1 MNSNFK
7 ILNNYP
13 YLFLLIWSVPLIVLQ
28 GKNQS
33 LLAHDEAYYAT
44 QARWIAEGQDW
55 FSMQWWGTPMYDRAI
70 GLQWLIAIS
79 YKLFGISEITAR
91 LPNAIASIFSICL
104 TYSIGKK
111 LLNTNTAILAACI
124 LPTMFL
130 WLHNSHVV
138 SQDVV
143 LTAIELGG
151 ILALLKVSESKASSQ
166 KFGFGLIAGTTLG
179 IGFCLKSFM
188 IVLFPIALFPYLL
201 RQKLWRNLGIYVG
214 LFIGATLPIAWL
226 WASWQRYGNLP
237 VKQLFGK
244 LLDLQGTD
252 PNLYNPDNSLLYY
265 FWNLPANTLPWS
277 LLAIAGI
284 IYIWQDRKK
293 ISNISLLLGY
303 PLVFFCL
310 LTLFSTRMPYYAIQI
325 VPFWSLFTAYALE
338 RLAYKRWF
346 RMSVGILGIV
356 LVIVA
361 SLFTLQIIPISS
373 QVQPYIIFA
382 FVAGFGWLALCW
394 LRSPHIW
401 QFGILIP
408 IWIAI
413 SFAGLNGTFSDRSP
427 EMRIALQQPAIAN
440 ILKNEVINFVI
451 QPDLDPT
458 DPLGDSNSTTRWG
471 LVWAKNVDHPNWLL
485 LSFYTPKLGKQ
496 LQSTTQLTPNSYAW
510 ISPKIDGQVNRTEQ
524 SAEVIG
530 VIKSWQLVR
539 IK

>member
-1 MNSNFK
+1 MLTKK
-7 ILNNYP
+7 ILKIITKFAIGHP
-13 YLFLLIWSVPLIVLQ
+13 YVLLITWSIPLLLLQ
-28 GKNQS
+28 GNNPS
-33 LLAHDEAYYAT
+33 LMAHDESYYAT

-55 FSMQWWGTPMYDRAI
+55 YSVQWWGTPIYDRAI

-79 YKLFGISEITAR
+79 YKLFGRSEITAR
-91 LPNAIASIFSICL
+91 LPNAIASILSICL
-104 TYSIGKK
+104 TYSIGKG
-111 LLNTNTAILAACI
+111 LLNATSAILAACI

-130 WLHNSHVV
+130 WLHNSRVV
-138 SQDVV
+138 SQDIV
-143 LTAIELGG
+143 LTAVELVG
-151 ILALLKVSESKASSQ
+151 ILALLKATESKTSSQ

-188 IVLFPIALFPYLL
+188 VALFPIALLPYLL

-214 LFIGATLPIAWL
+214 IGIGAILPIAWL
-226 WASWQRYGNLP
+226 WASWQRYGILP
-237 VKQLFGK
+237 FEQLFGK
-244 LLDLQGTD
+244 LLHLRSTD

-284 IYIWQDRKK
+284 IWIWQDRARFA
-293 ISNISLLLGY
+293 NISLLLGY

-325 VPFWSLFTAYALE
+325 LPFWSLFTAYALE
-338 RLAYKRWF
+338 RLAYKHWF
-346 RMSVGILGIV
+346 RAGFSLLGIA

-361 SLFTLQIIPISS
+361 SLFAFQIMPMPA
-373 QVQPYIIFA
+373 QVQPYIAFA
-382 FVAGFGWLALCW
+382 FLAGLGWLALYW
-394 LRSPHIW
+394 LRSPYHW

-408 IWIAI
+408 IWLAI
-413 SFAGLNGTFSDRSP
+413 SFSGLNGAFSDRSP

-440 ILKNEVINFVI
+440 TLKNEVINFVI

-458 DPLGDSNSTTRWG
+458 DPL
-471 LVWAKNVDHPNWLL
+471 VWVKNDDHPNWLL
-485 LSFYTPKLGKQ
+485 LSFYTPKLGNQ

-510 ISPKIDGQVNRTEQ
+510 ISPKINEQVNRTEQ

-539 IK
+539 IR